1 VDTSLSELPEN
12 EDTGCCAPVFF
23 VWWPGLGMGART
35 TEHNLSYGAMKVY
48 LYDTTLRDGNQA
60 RGISFSL
67 ADKLQITRLLDQFG
81 VDYIEGGWPNPGN
94 PTDEEYFRR
103 VRGLKLKRAKIACFG
118 STRRPGNTAENDP
131 FLQALVLSEAP
142 VKTIFGKSWDLHV
155 TDVIR
160 TTLEE
165 NLDMIESSVAYL
177 KLHSEQVVYDA
188 EHFFDGYK
196 ANPAYALET
205 LRAAERGGAD
215 CIVLCDTNG
224 GMACAWEVE
233 ETVRAV
239 GNVIQTPLGIHC
251 HNDTGTAVINSMM
264 AVKAG
269 AVQVQGVINGYG
281 ERCGNANLTTLAAN
295 LHFKMR
301 CELTCAPQ
309 LRALRTLSL
318 GLDQIANLPSDIRAP
333 YVGEAAFAHKGGAH
347 IDGVMKVSHSFEHM
361 DPRGVG
367 NDRTYITSD
376 QAGGSLIVEKLS
388 YLKPGINKKD
398 PVVGEILEMVKDME
412 NQGWHFDTAEGS
424 FTVLASRKLG
434 LFVDRFSTLGYRV
447 IEETNQRGMSISEAT
462 VKLKIGAE
470 ISHQVSEGDGPVNAL
485 DAALR
490 KALAPYFDYIES
502 VRLDDFKVRVLGN
515 NVGSDAKVRVWA
527 TFGDHD
533 EQWNVAGV
541 STNII
546 EASWLAL
553 LDGLNY
559 KIMKETKG

>member
-1 VDTSLSELPEN
+1 ML
-12 EDTGCCAPVFF
+12 EDKLFYVPMNV
-23 VWWPGLGMGART
+23 
-35 TEHNLSYGAMKVY
+35 K

-103 VRGLKLKRAKIACFG
+103 VRDLKLKHAKIAAFG
-118 STRRPGNTAENDP
+118 STRRPGNTAENDS
-131 FLQALVLSEAP
+131 FLQALVHSEAP
-142 VKTIFGKSWDLHV
+142 VKTIFGKSWDLHA

-160 TTLEE
+160 VSLEE

-177 KLHSEQVVYDA
+177 KRYSEQVVYDA

-205 LRAAERGGAD
+205 LRAAARAGAD

-224 GMACAWEVE
+224 GMACSWELE
-233 ETVRAV
+233 EIVKTVGLA
-239 GNVIQTPLGIHC
+239 IQAPLGIHC

-264 AVKAG
+264 AVRAG

-295 LHFKMR
+295 LHFKMN
-301 CELTCAPQ
+301 CELTCAPR
-309 LRALRTLSL
+309 LTTLRTLSL
-318 GLDQIANLPSDIRAP
+318 GLDQIANLPSDIRSP

-361 DPRGVG
+361 NPAGVG
-367 NDRTYITSD
+367 NARTFITSD
-376 QAGGSLIVEKLS
+376 QAGGALIVEKLS
-388 YLKPGINKKD
+388 SLKPGINKKD
-398 PVVGEILEMVKDME
+398 PVVGEILETIKEME

-434 LFVDRFSTLGYRV
+434 LFVDRFATLGYRV

-462 VKLKIGAE
+462 VKLRIGAE
-470 ISHQVSEGDGPVNAL
+470 VSHQVSEGDGPVNAL

-490 KALAPYFDYIES
+490 KALTPYFEYIQN

-527 TFGDHD
+527 TFGDAD

-559 KIMKETKG
+559 KIMKETR

>member
-1 VDTSLSELPEN
+1 
-12 EDTGCCAPVFF
+12 
-23 VWWPGLGMGART
+23 
-35 TEHNLSYGAMKVY
+35 MKVS

-67 ADKLQITRLLDQFG
+67 ADKLQITRMLDQFG
-81 VDYIEGGWPNPGN
+81 MDYIEGGWPNPSN

-103 VRGLKLKRAKIACFG
+103 VRDLKLRHSQIACFG
-118 STRRPGNTAENDP
+118 STRRPGNTAAQDL
-131 FLQALVLSEAP
+131 FLQALVQSEAP

-165 NLDMIESSVAYL
+165 NLAMIESSVAYL
-177 KLHSEQVVYDA
+177 KAYSDKVFYDA
-188 EHFFDGYK
+188 EHFFDGYQ
-196 ANPAYALET
+196 ANPEYAVAT
-205 LRAAERGGAD
+205 LLAAQRGGAD
-215 CIVLCDTNG
+215 CIILCDTNG
-224 GMACAWEVE
+224 GMALAWEL
-233 ETVRAV
+233 ETIVRQVAQQV
-239 GNVIQTPLGIHC
+239 QAPLGIHC
-251 HNDTGTAVINSMM
+251 HNDTGTAVINSMA
-264 AVKAG
+264 AVRAG
-269 AVQVQGVINGYG
+269 AVQVQGVVNGYG

-295 LHFKMR
+295 LHLKMQ
-301 CELTCAPQ
+301 CDLSCAPMMST
-309 LRALRTLSL
+309 LRSLSL

-347 IDGVMKVSHSFEHM
+347 IDGVMKVSHSFEHTE
-361 DPRGVG
+361 PRQVG
-367 NDRTYITSD
+367 NSRTYITSD

-388 YLKPGINKKD
+388 TFKPGISKKD
-398 PVVGEILEMVKDME
+398 PVVSDILETIKEME
-412 NQGWHFDTAEGS
+412 NQGWHFDTEEGS
-424 FTVLASRKLG
+424 FSVLACRKLG
-434 LFVDRFSTLGYRV
+434 LFVDRFQTLGFRV
-447 IEETNQRGMSISEAT
+447 IEEINQRGVSISEAT
-462 VKLKIGAE
+462 VKLRIGAE

-490 KALAPYFDYIES
+490 KALAPYFDYIS
-502 VRLDDFKVRVLGN
+502 TVRLDDFKVRVLGN

-527 TFGDHD
+527 TFGDSQ

-559 KIMKETKG
+559 KIMKETRG